1 MSRLLLV
8 SLFLLFF
15 VSPTLI
21 AQSPGTETI
30 SVFLDCR
37 GCNGRFVQTEIEFVN
52 FVRDQSDADLHIF
65 VVLQRTGSGGWE
77 YTIQFIGYKELEG
90 EDRLLKF
97 ISPESDTNDEMRN
110 KLVQYIKLGLIPYLT
125 EKDVLARLDLN
136 FNKNGLIVQNTAPED
151 DPWKQW
157 IFEIEA
163 GTNFNGEESQKRF
176 NFNGEVSAN
185 RITED
190 WKIVINNWG
199 NLNRR
204 SFTET
209 EEEVTQLGDTVEV
222 EVTEIFDIYALN
234 HFGLVAKTINN
245 HWSSGFY
252 TRIRSS
258 SRDNLDFQF
267 GLTPAIEYSL
277 FPYSEFTRRE
287 VTARLGVVASYS
299 FYTDTTIFLKTE
311 EFLLRPELDLRA
323 DFTQPWGGFRAGVEL
338 GAFVH
343 DFSKNRAE
351 LDFRLNMRV
360 FRGFS
365 VFFSGFYSLINDQLF
380 LPAGGST
387 SEELL
392 LNLQSQST
400 SYEFGGSMGFEF
412 SFGSIYNNVINPR
425 L

>member
-8 SLFLLFF
+8 STILLFL

-21 AQSPGTETI
+21 AQSSGTETI

-37 GCNGRFVQTEIEFVN
+37 GCSERFVQTEIEFVN

-77 YTIQFIGYKELEG
+77 HTIQFIGYKDLEG

-136 FNKNGLIVQNTAPED
+136 FNKNGLIVQSTAPED

-163 GTNFNGEESQKRF
+163 GSNFNGEESQKRF
-176 NFNGEVSAN
+176 NFNGEISAN
-185 RITED
+185 HTTED
-190 WKIVINNWG
+190 WKIRINNWG

-209 EEEVTQLGDTVEV
+209 EERVNTQGDTVEV
-222 EVTEIFDIYALN
+222 EVTEIFDIYNLN
-234 HFGLVAKTINN
+234 HFGLVAKTIND
-245 HWSSGFY
+245 HWSAGFY

-258 SRDNLDFQF
+258 SRDNLDVRF
-267 GLTPAIEYSL
+267 GLTPALEYSL
-277 FPYSEFTRRE
+277 FPYDEFTRRE

-299 FYTDTTIFLKTE
+299 YYTEQTIFLKTE

-323 DFTQPWGGFRAGVEL
+323 DFTQPWGGFEAGVEL

-343 DFSKNRAE
+343 DLSKNRVE
-351 LDFRLNMRV
+351 LQTELNVRV

-400 SYEFGGSMGFEF
+400 SYEFGGSIGFEF